1 MFIELLTT
9 ARLRLEP
16 LRVDDAEEMFDMLA
30 DPALYVFTGGEPPTL
45 DELRVRYQWQ
55 VGGRSPDGTEEW
67 LNWIVRISTPTGR
80 RSGSCRPQLSE
91 IRPTSRGSSASR
103 GKVAATPREAAQA
116 MIDWLRL
123 RGVET
128 ITAHI
133 HADHAASAAVAAR
146 LGLAP
151 TDEIEDGE
159 VVWR

>member
-1 MFIELLTT
+1 MSIEPLNTQH
-9 ARLRLEP
+9 LRLEP
-16 LRVDDAEEMFDMLA
+16 LRIEHADEMTDVLA
-30 DPALYVFTGGEPPTL
+30 DATLYAFTGGEPPQR

-55 VGGRSPDGTEEW
+55 IRGRSPDGTEEW
-67 LNWIVRISTPTGR
+67 LNWIVRLAADRRAIGFVQATVVDGR
-80 RSGSCRPQLSE
+80 ADVAWLIGVVWQG
-91 IRPTSRGSSASR
+91 RGY
-103 GKVAATPREAAQA
+103 ATEAAQA

-133 HADHAASAAVAAR
+133 HSDHAASAAVATR

-151 TDEIEDGE
+151 TDEVEDGE